1 MVFVFFCSSV
11 QVNWNMTSFIF
22 LISLVVFL
30 RVSGCWAQA
39 VSKGKRRSS
48 VDSKEINSWWFSV
61 STPHGPTDDCG
72 GASGGQRERPAWT
85 LVLVPSWL
93 LCNGLL
99 VWAEGYKLQRGG
111 GCQQRGTRSHSFESW
126 KRRKREHHVPLQS
139 NLYTH
144 SPWTIFYN
152 FECKE
157 FFISGWNYHISKLI
171 DINPAPPPPC
181 QYFTN
186 SIWTD
191 SLYTKTQFTFW
202 E

>member
-1 MVFVFFCSSV
+1 M
-11 QVNWNMTSFIF
+11 QSFIF

-85 LVLVPSWL
+85 LVLVLSWL

-126 KRRKREHHVPLQS
+126 KRRKHEHHVPLQS

-144 SPWTIFYN
+144 SPWTIVFHN

-171 DINPAPPPPC
+171 DINPAPPQC
-181 QYFTN
+181 QYFTD
-186 SIWTD
+186 SIWTG